1 MKNRFVSAAAE
12 KFEPGVALFGGE
24 DGLEL
29 YKKMF
34 QQMAEKKLKFETMI
48 GEFGFGQREKMEELL
63 EDYALVEL
71 MKENEGEEIL
81 SINEAK
87 AHYEQLEKPL

>member
-1 MKNRFVSAAAE
+1 MNVIDRRYIVDENNR
-12 KFEPGVALFGGE
+12 KVAVQIPIEIF
-24 DGLEL
+24 
-29 YKKMF
+29 
-34 QQMAEKKLKFETMI
+34 
-48 GEFGFGQREKMEELL
+48 EKMEELL

-87 AHYEQLEKPL
+87 VHYEQLEKPL

>member
-1 MKNRFVSAAAE
+1 MNVIDRRYIVDENNR
-12 KFEPGVALFGGE
+12 KVAVQIPIEIF
-24 DGLEL
+24 
-29 YKKMF
+29 
-34 QQMAEKKLKFETMI
+34 
-48 GEFGFGQREKMEELL
+48 EKMEELL